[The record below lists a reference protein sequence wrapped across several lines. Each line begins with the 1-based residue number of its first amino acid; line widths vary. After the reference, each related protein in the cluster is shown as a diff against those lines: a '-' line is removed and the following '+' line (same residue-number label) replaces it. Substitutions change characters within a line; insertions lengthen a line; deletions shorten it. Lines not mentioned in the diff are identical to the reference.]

1 MWHDVPWL
9 KALLASV
16 PLALLG
22 GCQTLADLGNALPTE
37 RAAPAASTAQASAA
51 VARLLLAM
59 QQQAQGSAAEQAEQL
74 SAARLAWEQGKRP
87 PATLRYGLLLS
98 VPGHT
103 ARDPQLARS
112 LLREA
117 LAAPEYLSGVERALA
132 TIELQRLELELRQG
146 EENQRLVQ
154 SLQQEREA
162 NSLAATVASR
172 RLRAEIED
180 SAKLRK
186 ALDEARA
193 KLDAIASIERG
204 MSQRNAPAE
213 GRKP

>member
-9 KALLASV
+9 RALLASA
-16 PLALLG
+16 PLVLLG
-22 GCQTLADLGNALPTE
+22 GCQTLADLGSVLPTE
-37 RAAPAASTAQASAA
+37 RATPAATAQASAA
-51 VARLLLAM
+51 VARLLQAM

-74 SAARLAWEQGKRP
+74 SAARLAWEQGRRP
-87 PATLRYGLLLS
+87 PAALRYGLLLS
-98 VPGHT
+98 VPGQQ

-112 LLREA
+112 LLRDA
-117 LAAPEYLSGVERALA
+117 LAAPEYLSNVERALA
-132 TIELQRLELELRQG
+132 TVELQRLELELRQG

-162 NSLAATVASR
+162 HSTAATVASR